1 MQPPRSHSAPRL
13 RGVLAA
19 ILAAL
24 LLVGVGGT
32 AAPAAGVSTRSAV
45 QSWQPGADQ
54 GPASSTT
61 HHAVTPHAAK
71 VGVPKRPGSHPGTAA
86 ATTDRSAAVTTE
98 GTTEGTR
105 PRAPLHL
112 TRSRGSSDGRAPPA

>member
-1 MQPPRSHSAPRL
+1 MQPPRSQSAPRL

-19 ILAAL
+19 ILTAL

-32 AAPAAGVSTRSAV
+32 AAAAGVPTRSAV
-45 QSWQPGADQ
+45 QSSQPGADQ